1 MWDKCRD
8 LAREITLTKTSRS
21 TLHPLPRSWTLF
33 LLAWLFF
40 LLWQCGKSG
49 HLIKMNSLSHPP
61 SSIHHIFWLG
71 WETPMHVA
79 KVQSSG
85 GVGNS
90 SHLLVFVYVES
101 RDNFLLINLTRKK
114 FTDNKPVVA
123 LGLMCLKVLS
133 IQIKGYWLWCR
144 WLL

>member
-1 MWDKCRD
+1 
-8 LAREITLTKTSRS
+8 
-21 TLHPLPRSWTLF
+21 
-33 LLAWLFF
+33 
-40 LLWQCGKSG
+40 
-49 HLIKMNSLSHPP
+49 
-61 SSIHHIFWLG
+61 
-71 WETPMHVA
+71 MHVA

-133 IQIKGYWLWCR
+133 IQIKGY
-144 WLL
+144 